1 MAIPFLTSINLRG
14 NETQNQVL
22 HLTSSDPTT
31 FISSA
36 GGNIYYNTN
45 SDVVKYYDGSTSGWQ
60 TVASQAWTTS
70 NFLSTSTALLD
81 GSGTAGK
88 ITKWT
93 DSDTL
98 TDSIISE
105 SGSDITIAGGNP
117 ELILN
122 NTGNSVPA
130 WGIGAT
136 YQGTY
141 GTGGKLTWINSSTAS
156 YVGVRLETGNSKIE
170 LPRTTSYDF
179 NLVID
184 SSTAVNIDGS
194 TKNVI
199 IGGTTNY
206 SLRKLLV
213 YGTTGIDG
221 GSIGGRLYLNKT
233 NSQGSNTIYSTY
245 NNGTSPPQGYLQWGN
260 AANIRLQAANVSSPF
275 TSSYI
280 SYGNSENFIV
290 NLAGTTRLTI
300 DYSDGDATLTGA
312 LQVAGKVTNVTDP
325 TAAQDAATK
334 NYVDTRGIT
343 IGDST
348 ITIGGTD
355 TTLTGLTDIDLT
367 SGDKTIFDGV
377 GANNLTIGAGTTT
390 VVIPGDLQVTGT
402 TTTNNVETVSTSNG
416 VVFEGNVA
424 DANELTLLA
433 GTLTADR
440 TVTLPDNS
448 GTVALTTD
456 PIGIN
461 GISGLTQYSAFN
473 QDPVDV
479 YVAVYDDDLGANR
492 QINFENIAKEIIP
505 TVSALIDVSA
515 MGSNTTASIVHNLD
529 SSYII
534 VQMHDVTTGEVIF
547 ADIDHISSTTTNI
560 IFSSTPTN
568 DIRVNIIYL
577 GDHLVGVTPTYS

>member
-22 HLTSSDPTT
+22 HLTSADPTT

-45 SDVVKYYDGSTSGWQ
+45 SDVVKYYDGSTSSWQ

-70 NFLSTSTALLD
+70 NFVSSSINVVD
-81 GSGTAGK
+81 GSGTANK
-88 ITKWT
+88 IPIWT

-98 TDSIISE
+98 GDSIITQDALATKVTVGGDISGQGDIEGE
-105 SGSDITIAGGNP
+105 SLTI
-117 ELILN
+117 
-122 NTGNSVPA
+122 NTGPST
-130 WGIGAT
+130 I
-136 YQGTY
+136 
-141 GTGGKLTWINSSTAS
+141 TGELDKDG
-156 YVGVRLETGNSKIE
+156 SKI
-170 LPRTTSYDF
+170 T
-179 NLVID
+179 
-184 SSTAVNIDGS
+184 
-194 TKNVI
+194 
-199 IGGTTNY
+199 
-206 SLRKLLV
+206 
-213 YGTTGIDG
+213 
-221 GSIGGRLYLNKT
+221 
-233 NSQGSNTIYSTY
+233 
-245 NNGTSPPQGYLQWGN
+245 
-260 AANIRLQAANVSSPF
+260 
-275 TSSYI
+275 
-280 SYGNSENFIV
+280 
-290 NLAGTTRLTI
+290 NLA
-300 DYSDGDATLTGA
+300 
-312 LQVAGKVTNVTDP
+312 DP

-334 NYVDTRGIT
+334 NYVDTRSIT

-440 TVTLPDNS
+440 TVTLPDAT

-461 GISGLTQYSAFN
+461 GIDGLTQYSAFSA
-473 QDPVDV
+473 DPVDAF
-479 YVAVYDDDLGANR
+479 VAVWDDDLGANR
-492 QINFENIAKEIIP
+492 KINFNDIAKEIMP
-505 TVSALIDVSA
+505 TASALIDVSS
-515 MGSNTTASIVHNLD
+515 MGSNTTASIAHNLQ
-529 SSYII
+529 SSHII

-568 DIRVNIIYL
+568 DIRVNIISL
-577 GDHLVGVTPTYS
+577 GDHSVTVTPTYS

>member
-22 HLTSSDPTT
+22 HLTSADPTT

-45 SDVVKYYDGSTSGWQ
+45 SDVVKYYDGSTSSWQ

-70 NFLSTSTALLD
+70 NFVSSSINVVD
-81 GSGTAGK
+81 GSGTANK
-88 ITKWT
+88 IPIWT

-98 TDSIISE
+98 GDSN
-105 SGSDITIAGGNP
+105 IT
-117 ELILN
+117 
-122 NTGNSVPA
+122 
-130 WGIGAT
+130 
-136 YQGTY
+136 Q
-141 GTGGKLTWINSSTAS
+141 TA
-156 YVGVRLETGNSKIE
+156 
-170 LPRTTSYDF
+170 
-179 NLVID
+179 
-184 SSTAVNIDGS
+184 
-194 TKNVI
+194 
-199 IGGTTNY
+199 
-206 SLRKLLV
+206 
-213 YGTTGIDG
+213 G
-221 GSIGGRLYLNKT
+221 GSITISENLLVDENQIEAGTMVINGVAEITGELDKAGSKIVNVGNPT
-233 NSQGSNTIYSTY
+233 NNAD
-245 NNGTSPPQGYLQWGN
+245 
-260 AANIRLQAANVSSPF
+260 AANKL
-275 TSSYI
+275 
-280 SYGNSENFIV
+280 
-290 NLAGTTRLTI
+290 
-300 DYSDGDATLTGA
+300 
-312 LQVAGKVTNVTDP
+312 
-325 TAAQDAATK
+325 
-334 NYVDTRGIT
+334 YVDTRSIT

-440 TVTLPDNS
+440 TVTLPDAT

-461 GISGLTQYSAFN
+461 GIDGLTQYSAFSA
-473 QDPVDV
+473 DPVDAF
-479 YVAVYDDDLGANR
+479 VAVWDDDLGANR
-492 QINFENIAKEIIP
+492 KINFNDIAKEIMP

-515 MGSNTTASIVHNLD
+515 MGSNTTASIAHNLQ

-568 DIRVNIIYL
+568 DIRVNIISL
-577 GDHLVGVTPTYS
+577 GDHLVTVTPTYS

>member
-70 NFLSTSTALLD
+70 NFLSSSINVVD
-81 GSGTAGK
+81 GSGTANK
-88 ITKWT
+88 IPIWT

-98 TDSIISE
+98 GDSSISHGQQGEVIINANT
-105 SGSDITIAGGNP
+105 TINDELSMGNAILMDGNP
-117 ELILN
+117 I
-122 NTGNSVPA
+122 A
-130 WGIGAT
+130 
-136 YQGTY
+136 
-141 GTGGKLTWINSSTAS
+141 
-156 YVGVRLETGNSKIE
+156 E
-170 LPRTTSYDF
+170 LPTP
-179 NLVID
+179 
-184 SSTAVNIDGS
+184 
-194 TKNVI
+194 
-199 IGGTTNY
+199 TTN
-206 SLRKLLV
+206 
-213 YGTTGIDG
+213 DE
-221 GSIGGRLYLNKT
+221 
-233 NSQGSNTIYSTY
+233 
-245 NNGTSPPQGYLQWGN
+245 
-260 AANIRLQAANVSSPF
+260 AANKA
-275 TSSYI
+275 
-280 SYGNSENFIV
+280 
-290 NLAGTTRLTI
+290 
-300 DYSDGDATLTGA
+300 
-312 LQVAGKVTNVTDP
+312 
-325 TAAQDAATK
+325 
-334 NYVDTRGIT
+334 YVDTRSIT

-348 ITIGGTD
+348 ITLGGTD

-367 SGDKTIFDGV
+367 AGSKTIFDGV

-440 TVTLPDNS
+440 TVTLPDAT

-461 GISGLTQYSAFN
+461 GISTLTQYSAFN
-473 QDPVDV
+473 QDPADV

-505 TVSALIDVSA
+505 TRSALIDVSA
-515 MGSNTTASIVHNLD
+515 MGSNTTASIAHNLN

-577 GDHLVGVTPTYS
+577 GDHFVGVTPTYS

>member
-70 NFLSTSTALLD
+70 NFLSSSINVVD
-81 GSGTAGK
+81 GSGTANK
-88 ITKWT
+88 IPIWT

-98 TDSIISE
+98 GDSSISHGQQGEVIINANT
-105 SGSDITIAGGNP
+105 TINDELSMGNAILMDGNP
-117 ELILN
+117 I
-122 NTGNSVPA
+122 A
-130 WGIGAT
+130 
-136 YQGTY
+136 
-141 GTGGKLTWINSSTAS
+141 
-156 YVGVRLETGNSKIE
+156 E
-170 LPRTTSYDF
+170 LPTP
-179 NLVID
+179 
-184 SSTAVNIDGS
+184 
-194 TKNVI
+194 
-199 IGGTTNY
+199 TTN
-206 SLRKLLV
+206 
-213 YGTTGIDG
+213 DE
-221 GSIGGRLYLNKT
+221 
-233 NSQGSNTIYSTY
+233 
-245 NNGTSPPQGYLQWGN
+245 
-260 AANIRLQAANVSSPF
+260 AANKA
-275 TSSYI
+275 
-280 SYGNSENFIV
+280 
-290 NLAGTTRLTI
+290 
-300 DYSDGDATLTGA
+300 
-312 LQVAGKVTNVTDP
+312 
-325 TAAQDAATK
+325 
-334 NYVDTRGIT
+334 YVDTRSIT

-367 SGDKTIFDGV
+367 AGDKTIFDGV

-440 TVTLPDNS
+440 TVTLPDAT

-461 GISGLTQYSAFN
+461 GISTLTQYSAFN
-473 QDPVDV
+473 QDPADV

-505 TVSALIDVSA
+505 TRSALIDVSA
-515 MGSNTTASIVHNLD
+515 MGSNTTASIAHNLN

-547 ADIDHISSTTTNI
+547 ADIDHISGNTTNI

-577 GDHLVGVTPTYS
+577 GDHFVGVTPTYS

>member
-22 HLTSSDPTT
+22 HLTSADPTS

-70 NFLSTSTALLD
+70 NFLSSSSSFID
-81 GSGTAGK
+81 GSGTANK
-88 ITKWT
+88 IPKWS

-98 TDSIISE
+98 TDSNITQS
-105 SGSDITIAGGNP
+105 SNGTITISSNLEIGNAL
-117 ELILN
+117 E
-122 NTGNSVPA
+122 V
-130 WGIGAT
+130 
-136 YQGTY
+136 QGTA
-141 GTGGKLTWINSSTAS
+141 T
-156 YVGVRLETGNSKIE
+156 
-170 LPRTTSYDF
+170 F
-179 NLVID
+179 NGDIVCQDIID
-184 SSTAVNIDGS
+184 MDSNQ
-194 TKNVI
+194 I
-199 IGGTTNY
+199 I
-206 SLRKLLV
+206 
-213 YGTTGIDG
+213 
-221 GSIGGRLYLNKT
+221 
-233 NSQGSNTIYSTY
+233 
-245 NNGTSPPQGYLQWGN
+245 
-260 AANIRLQAANVSSPF
+260 
-275 TSSYI
+275 
-280 SYGNSENFIV
+280 
-290 NLAGTTRLTI
+290 NLA
-300 DYSDGDATLTGA
+300 
-312 LQVAGKVTNVTDP
+312 DP
-325 TAAQDAATK
+325 TAAQGAATK
-334 NYVDTRGIT
+334 NYVDTRSIT

-440 TVTLPDNS
+440 TVTLPDAT

-473 QDPVDV
+473 QDPADV
-479 YVAVYDDDLGANR
+479 YVAVWDDDLGANR

-505 TVSALIDVSA
+505 TRSALIDVSA
-515 MGSNTTASIVHNLD
+515 MGSNTTASIVHNLQ

-534 VQMHDVTTGEVIF
+534 VQMHDITTGEVIF

-577 GDHLVGVTPTYS
+577 GDHFVGVTPTYS